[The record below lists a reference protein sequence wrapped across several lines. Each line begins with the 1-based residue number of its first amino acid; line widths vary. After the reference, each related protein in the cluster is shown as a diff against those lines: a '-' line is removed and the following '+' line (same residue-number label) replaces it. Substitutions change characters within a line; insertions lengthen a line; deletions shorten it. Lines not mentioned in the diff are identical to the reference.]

1 MKFNFNFR
9 IDKRKQKD
17 AAGNYIEVDDSTL
30 CPIKVNLFSSKQKR
44 SFDFS
49 IKPITTPSGKRI
61 VFKSTPKDFESIWS
75 NRFKKDSFGE
85 ITGEHVV
92 YGDKLELRIA
102 LKVKEDILNHLIDRD
117 DILDWKGVK
126 EEFNSTTE
134 VKTETISDSV
144 YDALEAHK
152 KALEKDERFKYAKQ
166 MNTARENILKFNS
179 NKPFSFFDVTVSWL
193 NSYERKRRKV
203 VSASSVNKDLGSLRT
218 VYNIAKDKNKA
229 LEEKYP
235 YGDPKKGKYRIPEGQ
250 GTNRGLSKEQLKKIY
265 EFSSDNWY
273 HQMAR
278 DYFMLSYF
286 FHGINLKDLA
296 QLKKGQTDYVR
307 SKTKFSTKKESKIS
321 FKITDQ
327 MAEIISRHEGH
338 GKYLLDIIEDND
350 DGAAIQKK
358 VDNKISSIAK
368 QMKQIARNLQLPSE
382 LSYMWAKHTVGTNL
396 ARSNVNMRTI
406 QEVFNHTDI
415 NTTIKYINSLK
426 DEHEDEIND
435 ALEI

>member
-1 MKFNFNFR
+1 MALFSFNFFLDTRKTFNEDESPTVDNKIHPISVSLYDRTDKKNYHFR
-9 IDKRKQKD
+9 LKRVLGKD
-17 AAGNYIEVDDSTL
+17 MRCSPNEFY
-30 CPIKVNLFSSKQKR
+30 
-44 SFDFS
+44 
-49 IKPITTPSGKRI
+49 
-61 VFKSTPKDFESIWS
+61 SIWGDG
-75 NRFKKDSFGE
+75 RFKKTA
-85 ITGEHVV
+85 TGELGAETTVFGQKKFIRDV
-92 YGDKLELRIA
+92 
-102 LKVKEDILNHLIDRD
+102 LKHNTDILNEIIEAEDATVWTDVKNAFNNYDR
-117 DILDWKGVK
+117 
-126 EEFNSTTE
+126 STTVE
-134 VKTETISDSV
+134 GFDTISV

-193 NSYERKRRKV
+193 NSYERKRRKT

-350 DGAAIQKK
+350 DPSAIQKK

-368 QMKQIARNLQLPSE
+368 QMKHVAAILELPSE

-426 DEHEDEIND
+426 DEHENEIND